1 MKIKAVLSLVAILL
15 VFTIIFTVYEV
26 IDIHETIDNID
37 NAVTSLEAQIDA
49 ETAERKAA
57 NQQLQANVVT
67 EEAARIAADATR
79 IAADEDLRNQI
90 DNIQIPKLG
99 AWQSKDVNT
108 VYYTNTDGFVVA
120 FGYSSATFICV
131 SGLTDSSNPP
141 STIRAVDDGYGVNR
155 HASIAMPVRKGD
167 YWKVTGGSNV
177 IIYWIPLGN

>member
-1 MKIKAVLSLVAILL
+1 MKIKTVLSIVAILL
-15 VFTIIFTVYEV
+15 IFTIIFTVYEV

-37 NAVTSLEAQIDA
+37 NEVTSLKAQIEE
-49 ETAERKAA
+49 ETAERQAA

-67 EEAARIAADATR
+67 EEAARIAADAAR

-120 FGYSSATFICV
+120 FGYSPGTYIRV

-141 STIRAVDDGYGVNR
+141 STIRAVDDGRGLN